1 MDKCI
6 STMREIIKI
15 DPSYSSAYNYIGYLY
30 AEESKNLDEA
40 EELVKVALTI
50 KPDDGYY
57 LDTLGWIFYKKGDY
71 QKALSILKKANQKAP
86 NEAVIMEHI
95 ADTYVKLD
103 SLAKAEQYYSKALK
117 ANINEVDK
125 RRILEKYKKVSGSKS

>member
-1 MDKCI
+1 MK
-6 STMREIIKI
+6 
-15 DPSYSSAYNYIGYLY
+15 
-30 AEESKNLDEA
+30 
-40 EELVKVALTI
+40 
-50 KPDDGYY
+50 
-57 LDTLGWIFYKKGDY
+57 GWIFYKKGDY
-71 QKALSILKKANQKAP
+71 QKALNVLKKANQKAP